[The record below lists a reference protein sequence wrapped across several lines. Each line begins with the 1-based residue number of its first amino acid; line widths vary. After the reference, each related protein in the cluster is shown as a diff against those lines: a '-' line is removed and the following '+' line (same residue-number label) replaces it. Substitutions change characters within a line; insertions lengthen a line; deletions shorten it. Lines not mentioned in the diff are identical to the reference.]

1 MAWNMKT
8 FAVASLA
15 GCCFVAMLLCMSLL
29 PVAFATAQQ
38 RDSLASSDKR
48 IILQRIHADVTSA
61 LFVTSVALAAD
72 VSIYRNPAHSFGMQ
86 LGVDFLDTP
95 ALMDK
100 SEGTPFIDAD
110 VLGRFA
116 TTRDAA
122 FSVELVAGYSWRLS
136 LPDDVPFYPTS
147 QLKYGGGVQ
156 WNITRIV
163 SLHLRLRGVH
173 NASSFH
179 LSQIGLGC
187 SVGWQP

>member
-1 MAWNMKT
+1 MTWNMKSFT
-8 FAVASLA
+8 ADRLSGIRLL
-15 GCCFVAMLLCMSLL
+15 AMLLCLSML
-29 PVAFATAQQ
+29 PVALATAQQ
-38 RDSLASSDKR
+38 RDSIASSDKR
-48 IILQRIHADVTSA
+48 IFLQRIHADVTTA

-72 VSIYRNPAHSFGMQ
+72 VSFYRNPAHCFGAQ
-86 LGVDFLDTP
+86 LGLDFLDTP

-110 VLGRFA
+110 VLGLFA

-136 LPDDVPFYPTS
+136 LPDDVHFYPTS

-163 SLHLRLRGVH
+163 ALHLRLRGVY